1 MGEARLSEIEIR
13 RYARHIVLPEVG
25 GIGQLRLKTA
35 RVLVIGAGG
44 LGSPALLYLAAAGV
58 GTLGIVDED
67 RVDLSNL
74 QRQILFD
81 TGGQGKPKTGAA
93 VERLHGLNPHVEV
106 VAHQLRL
113 DAGNARALVDGY
125 DLVADGS
132 DNLPTRLAVHDACRD
147 LRRPLISASVQ
158 GLDGQL
164 TTYKSYLG
172 APHPCLRCL
181 FDDAMSDDALPSCAQ
196 GGVLGPVAGVMG
208 TLQAVEVVKELTGI
222 GESLSG
228 TLLLYDAATAHVE
241 RIAIPRRSGCAC
253 GRPAARAD

>member
-1 MGEARLSEIEIR
+1 MGGARLSEIEIR

-67 RVDLSNL
+67 LVDLSNL

-93 VERLHGLNPHVEV
+93 VERLHGLNPYVEV

-113 DAGNARALVDGY
+113 DAGNAERWSTATIW
-125 DLVADGS
+125 S
-132 DNLPTRLAVHDACRD
+132 PT
-147 LRRPLISASVQ
+147 
-158 GLDGQL
+158 
-164 TTYKSYLG
+164 
-172 APHPCLRCL
+172 
-181 FDDAMSDDALPSCAQ
+181 
-196 GGVLGPVAGVMG
+196 
-208 TLQAVEVVKELTGI
+208 
-222 GESLSG
+222 
-228 TLLLYDAATAHVE
+228 AATT
-241 RIAIPRRSGCAC
+241 C
-253 GRPAARAD
+253 RPG

>member
-1 MGEARLSEIEIR
+1 MADDTDQGARTVRPGR
-13 RYARHIVLPEVG
+13 RRSWSWIGLLPFFLFALLF
-25 GIGQLRLKTA
+25 IGLPISY
-35 RVLVIGAGG
+35 LV
-44 LGSPALLYLAAAGV
+44 LGSL
-58 GTLGIVDED
+58 
-67 RVDLSNL
+67 
-74 QRQILFD
+74 
-81 TGGQGKPKTGAA
+81 
-93 VERLHGLNPHVEV
+93 
-106 VAHQLRL
+106 
-113 DAGNARALVDGY
+113 
-125 DLVADGS
+125 
-132 DNLPTRLAVHDACRD
+132 
-147 LRRPLISASVQ
+147 Q

-222 GESLSG
+222 GVSLSG

-253 GRPAARAD
+253 GRSAARAD